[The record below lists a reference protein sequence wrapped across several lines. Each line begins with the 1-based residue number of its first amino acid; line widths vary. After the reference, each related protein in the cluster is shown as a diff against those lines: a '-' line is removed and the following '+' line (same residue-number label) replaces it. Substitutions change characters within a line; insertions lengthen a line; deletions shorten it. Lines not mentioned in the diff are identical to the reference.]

1 MLEREPNVAVVV
13 PAWNE
18 AAVIGRTIDT
28 LLALDYPPERL
39 RVYVVDDASTD
50 ETPDVVLAKADEH
63 PGRVFHLRRAKG
75 GEGKAHTLNHGLRE
89 IRAEGWYEAVL
100 IIDADVI
107 FTHRSL
113 RRMVRHLADPS
124 VGAVTAYIKEG
135 SRPANFMNRF
145 ISFEYISAQAGA
157 RRAQNVLGAQA
168 CLAGGAQLLRRESL
182 EAIGGEI
189 DTSSLAED
197 TFTTFNVQLA
207 GRRVVFEP
215 HAIVWAE
222 EPRDI
227 AGLWKQR
234 LRWGR
239 GNVQVTLRYRRTWL
253 HRSAGRLGGVSFALI
268 WFSVFLMPALMVL
281 SSASLVTLF
290 VLDRELSIDAFRSL
304 WALNLVTYLFVTL
317 SAFAHDGPAARR
329 SWLEAITFPGL
340 ISLAII
346 VWAIAAR
353 RLDDAAG
360 LAAAVRLRVA
370 VGLDARR
377 LPRAAARVRPRTSA
391 GSRARC
397 STSSATGRCCA
408 RSPPR
413 RTSPSCGARRWR
425 GRRPR
430 RPARWETWRERR
442 LRGRAG
448 RRRALRAPPVL
459 APARHRGARGGAG
472 RAPHRGGL
480 TRGRPRSQPPHPRRL
495 RARDRRRPA
504 LGPAPRA
511 GHGSAAVRARLRAHA
526 RCCSSS
532 GRCRPCGPARPP
544 SCGCASSI
552 S

>member
-1 MLEREPNVAVVV
+1 MGALEWMLTAFVISGALPLLAGCYQFVLAGLHRFRHRSAGELEREPNVAVVV

-18 AAVIGRTIDT
+18 ALVIGRTIDT
-28 LLALDYPPERL
+28 LVGLDYPAERL

-50 ETPDVVLAKADEH
+50 ETPDVVKGKAEEY

-75 GEGKAHTLNHGLRE
+75 GEGKAHTLNHGLRQ

-107 FTHRSL
+107 FTLRSL
-113 RRMVRHLADPS
+113 RRMVRHLADPA

-145 ISFEYISAQAGA
+145 VSFEYISAQAGA

-168 CLAGGAQLLRRESL
+168 CLAGGAQLLRRESF

-207 GRRVVFEP
+207 GGRVIFEP

-239 GNVQVTLRYRRTWL
+239 GNVQVTLRYRRCWL
-253 HRSAGRLGGVSFALI
+253 RHSKGRLGGLSFALI

-281 SSASLVTLF
+281 SSASLVALYA
-290 VLDRELSIDAFRSL
+290 LDRGLAFDVFRSL
-304 WALNLVTYLFVTL
+304 WALNLVTYVFVTL

-329 SWLEAITFPGL
+329 SWWEAITFPGL

-346 VWAIAAR
+346 VSAASGS
-353 RLDDAAG
+353 LAENLPDGWLLFAYVWLSASM
-360 LAAAVRLRVA
+360 LAAYLVKRLEPVRGVGALARPLLYVVGYGPLLCAITAAAYLAELRHAEMRWEKTEKTGA
-370 VGLDARR
+370 VGD
-377 LPRAAARVRPRTSA
+377 
-391 GSRARC
+391 
-397 STSSATGRCCA
+397 
-408 RSPPR
+408 
-413 RTSPSCGARRWR
+413 
-425 GRRPR
+425 
-430 RPARWETWRERR
+430 
-442 LRGRAG
+442 
-448 RRRALRAPPVL
+448 L
-459 APARHRGARGGAG
+459 A
-472 RAPHRGGL
+472 
-480 TRGRPRSQPPHPRRL
+480 
-495 RARDRRRPA
+495 
-504 LGPAPRA
+504 
-511 GHGSAAVRARLRAHA
+511 
-526 RCCSSS
+526 
-532 GRCRPCGPARPP
+532 
-544 SCGCASSI
+544 
-552 S
+552 